1 MVEYTPENGVKKSTP
16 DKVWKRAH
24 HEKRNKRKKNHTKEC
39 VEKSTP
45 ENGAEKKRRKMNK
58 VELGERIAK
67 VRQHFGLSQ
76 AQFAQKVNR
85 SPGLFSKVE
94 KGRSDISEETIN
106 VIVEVYGVNKEWLL
120 TGEGDMGCGDAAD
133 KAGIDKRIKE
143 IRKEA
148 RQTQEEFGKK
158 IGYSKRQVYC
168 VESGKVNPSR
178 QYLRKIATTFSVN
191 FDWLLTGKGE
201 KEMKEVEVSEELISW
216 LRKNPDVVEELEIRS
231 GVKGTPTEGVEKRIK
246 EKK

>member
-1 MVEYTPENGVKKSTP
+1 
-16 DKVWKRAH
+16 
-24 HEKRNKRKKNHTKEC
+24 
-39 VEKSTP
+39 
-45 ENGAEKKRRKMNK
+45 MNK

-133 KAGIDKRIKE
+133 KAGCGKRVEEVRMENHLTQKE
-143 IRKEA
+143 FA
-148 RQTQEEFGKK
+148 SK
-158 IGYSKRQVYC
+158 IGYTTNQVDY
-168 VESGKVNPSR
+168 VEVGKVNPSR

-216 LRKNPDVVEELEIRS
+216 LRKSPDVVRELEIRS
-231 GVKGTPTEGVEKRIK
+231 GVEKRIK

>member
-1 MVEYTPENGVKKSTP
+1 M
-16 DKVWKRAH
+16 
-24 HEKRNKRKKNHTKEC
+24 
-39 VEKSTP
+39 
-45 ENGAEKKRRKMNK
+45 EKKEKMNK
-58 VELGERIAK
+58 AELGERVKIIRK
-67 VRQHFGLSQ
+67 HFGLSQ

-85 SPGLFSKVE
+85 SPGYLSNLE
-94 KGRSDISEETIN
+94 KGNSGISEETAKI
-106 VIVEVYGVNKEWLL
+106 ICTAFGVNEEWLL
-120 TGEGDMGCGDAAD
+120 SGEGEIGCGDAAD
-133 KAGIDKRIKE
+133 KAGIGKRIKE

-148 RQTQEEFGKK
+148 RQTQEAFGKK

-231 GVKGTPTEGVEKRIK
+231 GVKGTPEK
-246 EKK
+246 

>member
-1 MVEYTPENGVKKSTP
+1 MIKYTPR
-16 DKVWKRAH
+16 KVWK
-24 HEKRNKRKKNHTKEC
+24 KKKKNKKEPHQRWC
-39 VEKSTP
+39 
-45 ENGAEKKRRKMNK
+45 GEKKKMNK
-58 VELGERIAK
+58 AELGERVKAIREHYGLPQPLFAK
-67 VRQHFGLSQ
+67 QINKTQGFVS
-76 AQFAQKVNR
+76 N
-85 SPGLFSKVE
+85 VE
-94 KGRSDISEETIN
+94 TGRSGVSEETIKE
-106 VIVEVYGVNKEWLL
+106 ICFLFGVNKEWLVSGV
-120 TGEGDMGCGDAAD
+120 GEMGCGDAAD

-191 FDWLLTGKGE
+191 FDWLLTGKGK

-231 GVKGTPTEGVEKRIK
+231 GVKKSTPEK
-246 EKK
+246 

>member
-1 MVEYTPENGVKKSTP
+1 
-16 DKVWKRAH
+16 
-24 HEKRNKRKKNHTKEC
+24 
-39 VEKSTP
+39 
-45 ENGAEKKRRKMNK
+45 MNK
-58 VELGERIAK
+58 AELGERVKIIRK
-67 VRQHFGLSQ
+67 HFGLSQ

-85 SPGLFSKVE
+85 SPGYLSNLE
-94 KGRSDISEETIN
+94 KGNSGISEETAK
-106 VIVEVYGVNKEWLL
+106 VICFLFGVNKEWLVSGV
-120 TGEGDMGCGDAAD
+120 GEIGCGDAAD
-133 KAGIDKRIKE
+133 KTGIGKRIKE

-148 RQTQEEFGKK
+148 GQTQEEFGKK

-201 KEMKEVEVSEELISW
+201 KEMKEVEISEELISW

-231 GVKGTPTEGVEKRIK
+231 GVEKRIK